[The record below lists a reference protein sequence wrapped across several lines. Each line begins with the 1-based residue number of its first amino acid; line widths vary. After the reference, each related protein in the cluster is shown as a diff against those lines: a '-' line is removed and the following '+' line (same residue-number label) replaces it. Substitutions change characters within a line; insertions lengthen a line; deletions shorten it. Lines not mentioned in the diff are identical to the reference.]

1 MKNENQLLI
10 KQICLVHF
18 RQIYYCL
25 SHDFLLAR
33 LHSYGFRLS
42 VVKLIHS
49 YLKKRKQKT
58 KTCLTYNSWEEIPF
72 GVPQRFILGPL
83 LVFFS
88 INESDIASFAD
99 DILLHVTG
107 NSIEDVTNSFENY
120 SIKLFK

>member
-25 SHDFLLAR
+25 SHDFLLER
-33 LHSYGFRLS
+33 LHSYGFSLS

-58 KTCLTYNSWEEIPF
+58 KTYLTYNSWEEIPF

-83 LVFFS
+83 LVNIFLCDVLFS

-99 DILLHVTG
+99 DNLLHATG
-107 NSIEDVTNSFENY
+107 NSIEDVTN
-120 SIKLFK
+120 